1 MSSGLKETMCS
12 PYLLD
17 FLPVL
22 ILFILICHVGLTVNN
37 QSAQKEMY
45 AVKGCEWRL

>member
-1 MSSGLKETMCS
+1 MTSGLKETMCG

-37 QSAQKEMY
+37 QSAQKDMY